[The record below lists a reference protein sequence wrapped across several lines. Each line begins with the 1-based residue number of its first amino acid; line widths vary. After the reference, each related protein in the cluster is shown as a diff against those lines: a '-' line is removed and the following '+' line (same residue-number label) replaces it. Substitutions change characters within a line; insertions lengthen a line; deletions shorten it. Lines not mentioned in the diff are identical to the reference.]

1 MQVNKKKRRDTNFY
15 SFLQSHQLLCLL
27 IMLLLADSLVVAQR
41 NKPRPTKPKPTTTA
55 PATPTPTPAPVEPPL
70 ISAPATPLTLEQMQ
84 QLRAVIE
91 TTQGDLILDF
101 YPQSAPNHVRQFVW
115 LAQAGYFDGMSI
127 SRIIPNLLIQSGNPA
142 SWQAENPNKTRRFEI
157 AKLKAEYDNSLKHER
172 GTLSMARPNGEP
184 DGGTTHFFICVRAIS
199 SLDGQYTI
207 FGKVSVGLELLDKLV
222 STPIAEGTPDEP
234 RDRIDVKR
242 ITIKEM
248 EAAKP

>member
-1 MQVNKKKRRDTNFY
+1 MQVNEKKHKATNFY
-15 SFLQSHQLLCLL
+15 SLLQWHNLCCLL
-27 IMLLLADSLVVAQR
+27 VSLLLFSSLALAQR
-41 NKPRPTKPKPTTTA
+41 NKPRPLAKPKPVTTA
-55 PATPTPTPAPVEPPL
+55 PVTPTPPTAQPPL

-84 QLRAVIE
+84 QLRAIIE
-91 TTQGDLILDF
+91 TAQGDLILDF

-142 SWQAENPNKTRRFEI
+142 SWQTENPNKTRRFEI
-157 AKLKAEYDNSLKHER
+157 PKLQAEYDSNLKHER

-207 FGKVSVGLELLDKLV
+207 FGKVTTGLELLDKLV
-222 STPIAEGTPDEP
+222 SSPIAEGTPDEP
-234 RDRIDVKR
+234 RDRIDIKR